1 MPSTKRQTIVEHL
14 CPYYFRKCTLKE
26 CSERPTDCDPVEW
39 KRQIDKLAGCS
50 HAGVEL
56 SKQDYKSRQ
65 ERVVIEEKKEK
76 KR

>member
-1 MPSTKRQTIVEHL
+1 MPDTKRKTITEHL
-14 CPYYFRKCTLKE
+14 CPYYFRKCTQKSCTE
-26 CSERPTDCDPVEW
+26 APTTQDFIEW

-76 KR
+76 K